1 MCWIVASK
9 MLLVSVKQGVFSFEK
24 RLYLENILQVQSAA
38 ASKIK
43 IFSNLIEILKSKKT
57 IEKRVKKLQYP
68 EINAFYTTVP
78 S

>member
-9 MLLVSVKQGVFSFEK
+9 MLLVSVKQGVFSIEK

-43 IFSNLIEILKSKKT
+43 IFSNLIEILRSKKT
-57 IEKRVKKLQYP
+57 IEKRVKNLQYP

>member
-1 MCWIVASK
+1 
-9 MLLVSVKQGVFSFEK
+9 MLLVSVKQGVFSIEK

-43 IFSNLIEILKSKKT
+43 IFSNLIEILKSEKT
-57 IEKRVKKLQYP
+57 IEKRVKNLQYP

>member
-9 MLLVSVKQGVFSFEK
+9 MLLVSVKQGVFSIEK

-43 IFSNLIEILKSKKT
+43 IFSNLIEILKSEKT
-57 IEKRVKKLQYP
+57 IEKRVKNLQYP